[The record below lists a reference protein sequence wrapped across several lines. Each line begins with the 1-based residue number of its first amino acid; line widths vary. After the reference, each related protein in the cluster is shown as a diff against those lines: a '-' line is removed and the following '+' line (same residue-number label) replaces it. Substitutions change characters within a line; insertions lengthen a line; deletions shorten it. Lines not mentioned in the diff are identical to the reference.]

1 MSVKEI
7 SWDLTGIFPSA
18 TDPSVEAAIEKA
30 LKAAGRFTDEYK
42 GRIGSI
48 PPADIAAC
56 IGEYEDLETE
66 LYDLDLFA
74 TLSFQANM
82 TLPEAQ
88 AIHDRVSKL
97 VAEINKELAFFE
109 LELVSRISKDPGI
122 VHDSALVTYMHALER
137 LERKRPHLLSEAE
150 EKLVIGKDQFGVKA
164 WEELQNKWL
173 NTRQFEVVVE
183 GTRKTLTYGE
193 ANGLL
198 HHHDRAT
205 RESANRSIYGTLG
218 QSGEIFSFALRS
230 ICSDWV
236 NTCGVRKY
244 DSPMHPSLIANDTE
258 QGIIDGLLKAVEGH
272 VELYHRYLRLK
283 AKLMGLPKLGCHDIV
298 APLPQVPDMKYDYET
313 ARDIVARAYS
323 KFDEG
328 YAFAV
333 KDMFAQRHIDASP
346 RYGKMNGAFCAP
358 WFTGKSAFVISS
370 FNGHLD
376 DVYTLAHEL
385 GHATHDYYY
394 EGSQTYMNMDIPSVV
409 AETASIFGE
418 LLLTDLL
425 LGEAGSDAEKLAVLC
440 HVLDGAGSVI
450 YQVTA
455 RAWFEQSLY
464 EAIRK
469 GEYLDYSSICERWT
483 AARDKVYGSEVEWFD
498 ELAAEWTMKPH
509 YYFANY
515 RFYNYPYVYAQL
527 FVYAVYEKYLQEG
540 KAFVPKFKKALSAGS
555 SVSPVEIG
563 RIVGLD
569 VTNPAFWELGLKRFE
584 HFLNELERISKG

>member
-1 MSVKEI
+1 VKEI

-18 TDPSVEAAIEKA
+18 TDPSVQAAIGETS
-30 LKAAGRFTDEYK
+30 KAARLFTDNYR
-42 GRIGSI
+42 GRIGDLS
-48 PPADIAAC
+48 PTDIAAC
-56 IGEYEDLETE
+56 IGQYEAFQTK

-74 TLSFQANM
+74 TLTFQANM
-82 TLPEAQ
+82 TLPDAQ
-88 AIHDRVSKL
+88 AIHDQVSKF
-97 VAEINKELAFFE
+97 VAENNKELAFFE
-109 LELVSRISKDPGI
+109 LELVSRIAKEPSI
-122 VHDSALVTYMHALER
+122 VHKPALKKYKHALER
-137 LERKRPHLLSEAE
+137 LGRKGPHVLSEAE
-150 EKLVIGKDQFGVKA
+150 ERLVIGKDQFGVKA

-173 NTRQFEVVVE
+173 NTRKFEVTVE
-183 GTRKTLTYGE
+183 GIKKTLNYGE

-230 ICSDWV
+230 ICNDWV
-236 NTCGVRKY
+236 NTCRIRKY

-258 QGIIDGLLKAVEGH
+258 QKIVEALLKAVEAH
-272 VELYHRYLRLK
+272 VDLYHRYLRLK

-298 APLPQVPDMKYDYET
+298 APLPQVPDMTYDFET
-313 ARDIVARAYS
+313 GSAIVTRAYS
-323 KFDEG
+323 RFDED
-328 YAFAV
+328 YATAV
-333 KDMFAQRHIDASP
+333 KEMFAQRHIDVSP

-370 FNGHLD
+370 YNEHLN

-394 EGSQTYMNMDIPSVV
+394 ERRQTYVNMDTPSVV

-425 LGEAGSDAEKLAVLC
+425 LGEAESDAQKLAVLC

-450 YQVTA
+450 FQVTA
-455 RAWFEQSLY
+455 RVWFEQSLY
-464 EAIRK
+464 DAIRN
-469 GEYLDYSSICERWT
+469 GDYLDYKSICERWT
-483 AARDKVYGSEVEWFD
+483 AARDKIYGSEIDWFD

-540 KAFVPKFKKALSAGS
+540 KAFVPKFKEALSAGS
-555 SVSPVEIG
+555 SVSPVDIG
-563 RIVGLD
+563 KIVGVD
-569 VTNPAFWELGLKRFE
+569 VTDPAFWELGLRRFE
-584 HFLNELERISKG
+584 HFLKELEELSRD